1 MIYVSSSCVDKAE
14 MKRLYKKYHDLPPDI
29 IKQIVDYK
37 TNKDKKFNISK
48 AIREVRDVN
57 EEISKTE
64 DAIRLAIK
72 GQNLVEQLYAY
83 TYEFPVMIDCGGG
96 YSTRTTIGLAMD
108 RITNLKKWKRE
119 IMQNARRYEHVI
131 KPFVKT
137 K

>member
-1 MIYVSSSCVDKAE
+1 MIYVSSSNVNKE
-14 MKRLYKKYHDLPPDI
+14 EIKHIYKKYHDLPPDI

-48 AIREVRDVN
+48 AIREVRDIN

-64 DAIRLAIK
+64 DAIRIAIK
-72 GQNLVEQLYAY
+72 GQELIEQFYSY
-83 TYEFPVMIDCGGG
+83 TFEIPVMIDCGGG
-96 YSTRTTIGLAMD
+96 YSTRTTISLAMD
-108 RITNLKKWKRE
+108 RITYLKKWKRE
-119 IMQNARRYEHVI
+119 IMQNARYERAI